1 MDYLISSGGCP
12 TVSGQIYDLIC
23 PGTQPV
29 LSPEGIWVNKPL
41 NTPEMLDEH
50 YRLLN
55 GDKMCYVEPEIR
67 EPRPLRPKPTP
78 APPKINIQGA
88 PVDLISHYEKLVD
101 RLERE
106 IERLTAEL
114 ERVRSE

>member
-12 TVSGQIYDLIC
+12 TISGNLNNMYSHI
-23 PGTQPV
+23 TQEQ
-29 LSPEGIWVNKPL
+29 LHKYHEETKKQFLQQLEEYQKSQNE
-41 NTPEMLDEH
+41 
-50 YRLLN
+50 
-55 GDKMCYVEPEIR
+55 KMCYVEPEIR

-78 APPKINIQGA
+78 APPKNNIQGA

-106 IERLTAEL
+106 IERLTSEL
-114 ERVRSE
+114 EKVRNG